1 MTTNATAAL
10 TPADVPAGH
19 WSGVPAI
26 ENLSASLGR
35 LGNLLVAKDHATA
48 TVGVYMVIYRA
59 FGGVYGT
66 MHLDEA
72 EAREAQAE
80 LLANRK
86 TTGYMYAK
94 TMTVTVDDAVL
105 MS

>member
-1 MTTNATAAL
+1 MTTNATPAL
-10 TPADVPAGH
+10 TPADVPAGQ

-26 ENLSASLGR
+26 ENISAALGR
-35 LGNLLVAKDHATA
+35 LGNLLVAKNHATA
-48 TVGVYMVIYRA
+48 TVSVYMVIYRA

-66 MHLDEA
+66 MHLDET
-72 EAREAQAE
+72 EAREAQAD

-86 TTGYMYAK
+86 TVGYMYTK
-94 TMTVTVDDAVL
+94 TMTVAVDHAVP